1 KNLIILCRK
10 IIMSNNGYTVRENL
24 SEFEES
30 ILEDLN
36 QGYDLVDVAYGE
48 ALRCGGSLRCSKC

>member
-1 KNLIILCRK
+1 
-10 IIMSNNGYTVRENL
+10 MSNNGYTVRENL
-24 SEFEES
+24 VEFKDS

-36 QGYDLVDVAYGE
+36 QGYDLVDVEYGE

>member
-1 KNLIILCRK
+1 
-10 IIMSNNGYTVRENL
+10 MPNNGYTVRENL
-24 SEFEES
+24 VEFEES